1 MKTLGLFENL
11 VFVIRSSRENVH
23 LIAKSFCLWKNCLGV
38 GSDLKY
44 LPSPV
49 EGGGGGVPDVVAG
62 GGVVPGGA
70 VGGGAV
76 PDGAAGGGAVWGAS
90 PQLCMLQ
97 ASCSL
102 RTRLH
107 FPLATQNPNRLRI
120 PPSQDL
126 VHELHERKLSSESIR

>member
-11 VFVIRSSRENVH
+11 VFVIRSTRENVG
-23 LIAKSFCLWKNCLGV
+23 LIARSFCLGKNCLGV
-38 GSDLKY
+38 GNDLKY
-44 LPSPV
+44 LPSPM
-49 EGGGGGVPDVVAG
+49 EGGGGGVPDVAAV

-107 FPLATQNPNRLRI
+107 FPLATHFPYRLRN
-120 PPSQDL
+120 PPPQEL
-126 VHELHERKLSSESIR
+126 VHELHERKLSSES

>member
-11 VFVIRSSRENVH
+11 VFVIRSTRENVR
-23 LIAKSFCLWKNCLGV
+23 LIARSFCLGKNCLGV

-49 EGGGGGVPDVVAG
+49 EGGGGGVADVVAG
-62 GGVVPGGA
+62 GGG
-70 VGGGAV
+70 V
-76 PDGAAGGGAVWGAS
+76 PDGVVGGGAVWGAP

-120 PPSQDL
+120 PPPQDL
-126 VHELHERKLSSESIR
+126 VHELHERKLSSESLR